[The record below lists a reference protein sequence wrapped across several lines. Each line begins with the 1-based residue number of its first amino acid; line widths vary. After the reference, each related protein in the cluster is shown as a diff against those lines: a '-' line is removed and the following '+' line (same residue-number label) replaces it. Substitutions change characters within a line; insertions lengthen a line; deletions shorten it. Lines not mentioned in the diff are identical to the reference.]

1 MKFSAILGS
10 ILAAVSAALLVLAR
24 VQLGKSFAVTPQA
37 KGLVTHGLYSRIR
50 NPMYLFLDLAL
61 CGVALAAGSWYP
73 LLPLI
78 ILVPLQVRNA
88 GREAELLQ
96 EKFGAA
102 YAEYRRS
109 TWF

>member
-1 MKFSAILGS
+1 MKLTTIVGA
-10 ILAAVSAALLVLAR
+10 ILAAGSAALLVLAR
-24 VQLGKSFAVTPQA
+24 VQLGKSFSVTPQA

-50 NPMYLFLDLAL
+50 NPMYVFLDLAL
-61 CGVALAAGSWYP
+61 LGVALATGSWYP

-78 ILVPLQVRNA
+78 ILVPLQVRNSR
-88 GREAELLQ
+88 REAGLLR

>member
-1 MKFSAILGS
+1 MKLNTIAGA
-10 ILAAVSAALLVLAR
+10 ILAAGSVALLLLAR
-24 VQLGKSFAVTPQA
+24 LQLGKSFSVTPQA

-50 NPMYLFLDLAL
+50 NPMYVFLDLAL
-61 CGVALAAGSWYP
+61 VGVALATDSWYP

-78 ILVPLQVRNA
+78 ILVPLQVRNS
-88 GREAELLQ
+88 GREARLLQ

-102 YAEYRRS
+102 YSEYRRS